1 MLFSI
6 GWIGLHQH
14 FSISDVIEHHP
25 QENTFTE
32 QYENT
37 LCQELDRLMQ
47 EKKTFLKNDLRLEQV
62 TRELGTNRTY
72 LLQALNE
79 EKGMT
84 FKEYINRLR
93 IEYAE
98 QLMERNPSLTKN
110 EIATMSGYNTLSSFY
125 RNYNTY
131 REEVRN

>member
-1 MLFSI
+1 
-6 GWIGLHQH
+6 
-14 FSISDVIEHHP
+14 
-25 QENTFTE
+25 
-32 QYENT
+32 
-37 LCQELDRLMQ
+37 
-47 EKKTFLKNDLRLEQV
+47 
-62 TRELGTNRTY
+62 
-72 LLQALNE
+72 LQALNE

>member
-1 MLFSI
+1 
-6 GWIGLHQH
+6 
-14 FSISDVIEHHP
+14 
-25 QENTFTE
+25 
-32 QYENT
+32 
-37 LCQELDRLMQ
+37 MQ

-98 QLMERNPSLTKN
+98 RLMKSNPSLTKN

-131 REEVRN
+131 REETNI